1 MGADVKI
8 IFSADTTAVEK
19 ACELMKA
26 DIVQAFSSLGLA
38 ANGVKV
44 AFDTVASAFAPL
56 QGAIA
61 ASSAAESLS
70 LSLETMLGSTQAAQT
85 ALGRLNSYAAET
97 PYAIND
103 ISAAYKKLIAFMGR
117 DNSDAAFQTLQQLG
131 NIAAAAESPA
141 TALSDLADAFGKSF
155 AGEILT
161 LEDIN
166 KFSDRGLNV
175 LGLLADKL
183 GTTQSALRKMVSSG
197 KVSVGELQW
206 ALEKATS
213 AGGQFEGMT
222 KKLSTSFAGR
232 VSTLSD
238 NFTALQRTMGESLTA
253 ALNPLLASITEALP
267 NFAPTFAA
275 IGQQLAAAVAPIANE
290 LPGIM
295 DSVGSMASTL
305 ASVLSATLVPAV
317 TVAADV
323 LSFLADGSNLALVA
337 FILFA
342 RSINRNANVATMS
355 VTQMCNRCRASM
367 VAFGT
372 AVRQQGGVVTASLNM
387 IKGRALAGL
396 KAAWATTW
404 AGMVG
409 IVKSAAIAIKSALI
423 STGIG
428 AIVWALGEGVGAL
441 YDFFASSANA
451 AKEADKSFTQVTRT
465 VDDLMTRAKTAKSGD
480 EAAALMDELSGMID
494 DLQQRAE
501 AEDNPDLALALQQQ
515 VLLLQ
520 SKAMALA
527 ETAKASVIAADA
539 EEKRAAAA
547 REAAAADAA
556 TVKAREKAN
565 EEVAKYNDAQAK
577 KAAEKSYADMAPQ
590 DAVNARLRAVN
601 VSSVAELERLVKATA
616 NRAQKATSA
625 QAVEEEM
632 AAWNRYKDALEGV
645 RKEEERAAK
654 ASQELADKT
663 REAQENFASDRWN
676 EQYANVDI
684 QAKERML
691 RNRMAEMGME
701 GKDIRSEL
709 AKMVYTDPVGNAKEI
724 EQLGS
729 MLDLWNELERS
740 KREYAETAIGN
751 QIETQARLMELQ
763 GDTVG
768 AQQLRDEETT
778 RKRIM
783 ELQKSGYSQIAAT
796 MQAQAEQA
804 LTVAERASKANKG
817 VFIAQQGANLGNGGT
832 VISLGFNA
840 QLSQAKKS
848 NNLLSAIKKTLEDIK
863 QLTPQQGITVV
874 P

>member
-8 IFSADTTAVEK
+8 IFSADTSAVEK

-44 AFDTVASAFAPL
+44 AFDAVASAFAPL
-56 QGAIA
+56 QGAVAAA
-61 ASSAAESLS
+61 ASAESLA

-85 ALGRLNSYAAET
+85 ALGRLNTYAAET

-103 ISAAYKKLIAFMGR
+103 ISSAYKKLVAFMGR

-161 LEDIN
+161 LADLN

-183 GTTQSALRKMVSSG
+183 GKTQAELRKMVSGG
-197 KVSVGELQW
+197 KISVNELQW

-222 KKLSTSFAGR
+222 KKLSTSFSGR
-232 VSTLSD
+232 VSTLAD
-238 NFTALQRTMGESLTA
+238 NFTALERTMGESLTA

-267 NFAPTFAA
+267 NFAPMFAA
-275 IGQQLAAAVAPIANE
+275 IGQQLGNAVAPIANE
-290 LPGIM
+290 LPTIM
-295 DSVGSMASTL
+295 DSVASMASTL
-305 ASVLSATLVPAV
+305 SGVLSASLVPAV
-317 TVAADV
+317 TLAAKA
-323 LSFLADGSNLALVA
+323 LSFLADGSNLAVVA

-342 RSINRNANVATMS
+342 RSINKNTTAAQVSIATMC
-355 VTQMCNRCRASM
+355 TRCKAAMASF
-367 VAFGT
+367 A
-372 AVRQQGGVVTASLNM
+372 ASARQQGGVIVASINM
-387 IKGRALAGL
+387 LKGRALAGL

-428 AIVWALGEGVGAL
+428 AIVWLLGEGVGAL
-441 YDFFASSANA
+441 YDFFASASNA
-451 AKEADKSFTQVTRT
+451 AKEADKSLQQVGRT
-465 VDDLMTRAKTAKSGD
+465 
-480 EAAALMDELSGMID
+480 ID
-494 DLQQRAE
+494 DLTARAKSARSTDDVAGIMDDLQASINDLQERAE
-501 AEDNPDLALALQQQ
+501 AEENPDLALALQQQ
-515 VLLLQ
+515 ILLLQ
-520 SKAMALA
+520 GKQIALL
-527 ETAKASVIAADA
+527 ETAKASVESARA
-539 EEKRAAAA
+539 EEAHAAAVM
-547 REAAAADAA
+547 EAAQADAA
-556 TVKAREKAN
+556 AVAAREKAA
-565 EEVAKYNDAQAK
+565 EAIDKYNRAQAD
-577 KAAEKSYADMAPQ
+577 KAAEKAY
-590 DAVNARLRAVN
+590 DAMSPTDAISARLKAAN
-601 VSSVAELERLVKATA
+601 VSSVAELERLVKVAA
-616 NRAQKATSA
+616 NNTQRATSA
-625 QAVEEEM
+625 EQVEQEKQAWE
-632 AAWNRYKDALEGV
+632 RYSKALEGV

-654 ASQELADKT
+654 AAEELAQKT
-663 REAQENFASDRWN
+663 AEAQHIFRNDRWQ
-676 EQYANVDI
+676 EQYNNGDL
-684 QAKERML
+684 QTKERML
-691 RNRMAEMGME
+691 QWRLAEMGKE

-709 AKMVYTDPVGNAKEI
+709 AKLVYTDPVGNAKEI

-740 KREYAETAIGN
+740 KREYAETALGN

-763 GDTVG
+763 GNTIG
-768 AQQLRDEETT
+768 AQQLRDEETK

-783 ELQKSGYSQIAAT
+783 ELQQQGYSDIAAN

-840 QLSQAKKS
+840 QLTQAKKS
-848 NNLLSAIKKTLEDIK
+848 NNILSAIKKTLEDIK